1 MSVQRI
7 FSLAIICGFA
17 IFSGNLRA
25 KVANAY
31 ASGKIEAVTEKCS
44 VEVENSVESAE
55 GEASGST
62 TDYSSLQKY
71 VENAAKQEAF
81 KASSLGILAVKFSGD
96 TLLKF
101 GNMGKLVPASNVKLI
116 TTGLA
121 LNELGADYRIA
132 TKIGYSGLIEDGV
145 LKGDLYI
152 IGGGDPTIGSKDS
165 IAIETD
171 TLFYIWKS
179 FLDKAGIV
187 SIQGDIIG
195 DGRYFEGPIEES
207 SWQYEDIG
215 TYYGTGGNALCFY
228 RNIQGFMAAPGDS
241 VGRPPLVAPTYPQAP
256 WMRFSYN
263 CTTGEKG
270 TGDMLYLFGNDLAP
284 VAEMRGSFGV
294 DKKRKEVKC
303 SNKYGAYTC
312 AFYFS
317 EYLKKSGI
325 IIGGGYADVDPYG
338 YIRKDLTI
346 KAEDRT
352 AAAQEGLSVL
362 GTTLSPPLSKI
373 SYIVNQRSDNFYAE
387 ALFRILGKFRSGSAE
402 YGKCRSALPEAFK
415 TLGIYESYGYQIVDG
430 SGLSKKNYVS
440 PAFFCSFLKNM
451 MGSKSFE
458 IFLHTLTNPGKG
470 SQAGR
475 LKNESDALRNR
486 IFWKSGSMDGVRCY
500 SGYILPE
507 NGKKEDTIIFSFM
520 LNSCTSPSWKF
531 MPAVDRIIAAV
542 AKEN

>member
-1 MSVQRI
+1 MGIQKI
-7 FSLAIICGFA
+7 FGIAIIGGLAVF
-17 IFSGNLRA
+17 IFSGKIRA
-25 KVANAY
+25 K
-31 ASGKIEAVTEKCS
+31 E
-44 VEVENSVESAE
+44 AE
-55 GEASGST
+55 GNT
-62 TDYSSLQKY
+62 PFQKY
-71 VENAAKQEAF
+71 LEKLAKEEVF
-81 KASSLGILAVKFSGD
+81 KSASLGILAVKASGD
-96 TLLKF
+96 TLACF
-101 GNMGKLVPASNVKLI
+101 ESIRKLVPASNIKLI

-121 LNELGADYRIA
+121 LNELGADHKFG
-132 TKIGYSGLIEDGV
+132 TKIGHSGVVEDGI

-171 TLFYIWKS
+171 SLFHIWKS
-179 FLDKAGIV
+179 FLDKAGIAK
-187 SIQGDIIG
+187 IEGDIIG

-241 VGRPPLVAPTYPQAP
+241 VGCPPIVWPTYPDTP

-270 TGDMLYLFGNDLAP
+270 TGDKLYLFGNDLAP

-294 DKKRKEVKC
+294 DRKSKEVKC

-317 EYLKKSGI
+317 EYLRKSGI
-325 IIGGGYADVDPYG
+325 LIGGGYADIDTYG
-338 YIRKDLTI
+338 ITRKDLTI
-346 KAEDRT
+346 KAEGKK
-352 AAAQEGLSVL
+352 AAKQEDLLIL
-362 GTTLSPPLSKI
+362 GETLSPPLSKI

-387 ALFRILGKFRSGSAE
+387 ALFRILGKRLCGSAE
-402 YGKCRSALPEAFK
+402 YGKCRSALTEAFK
-415 TLGIYESYGYQIVDG
+415 NLGIYETCGYQIVDG

-440 PAFFCSFLKNM
+440 PAFFCGFLKNM
-451 MGSKSFE
+451 MSSKNFE
-458 IFLHTLTNPGKG
+458 IFLNTLTNPGEG

-475 LKNESDALRNR
+475 LKNESDALRGR

-500 SGYILPE
+500 SGYILPQ
-507 NGKKEDTIIFSFM
+507 NGKQEDTIIFSFM
-520 LNSCTSPSWKF
+520 LNSCTSPSWKL
-531 MPAVDRIIAAV
+531 MPAIDRIIAAL